1 MQKNYKENHLK
12 PYAIKSINSKGRI
25 YNEKENSIRSPYQRD
40 RDRII
45 HSSSFR
51 RLKHK
56 TQVFVNTE
64 GDHYRTR
71 LTHSMEVSQ
80 ISRTLARF
88 LGLNEDLCETLSLSH
103 DLGHTPFGHA
113 GEEVLNQCMRR
124 HGGFNHNIQTL
135 RIVTLLENKYYK
147 FFGLN
152 LTIETLDGLIKHNG
166 PVKNLNLYNT
176 ILKKNLFKNKIV
188 FHAFPSLEAQVAAI
202 SDDIAYNNHDLED
215 GLRAGLFTI
224 EKFNSIPFVSK
235 LINKHVNNTKNYRR
249 EIIINQIVR
258 ELINVMVV
266 DVINT
271 TNRNLK
277 KYNPQSIKDIY
288 KQDHLIVDFSDKIKK
303 VDMQIKDFLRHNMYN
318 HKKVIINTN
327 KGKRII
333 KVLFNYLSKNPKK
346 YINEELLK
354 KAPKERVVADFIAG
368 MTDRYAINLHKKIKW
383 IYFQIIKK
391 GLWII

>member
-1 MQKNYKENHLK
+1 MQKNFKENYLK
-12 PYAIKSINSKGRI
+12 PYAVKSINSKGRL
-25 YNEKENSIRSPYQRD
+25 YKEKENSFRSPYQRD

-80 ISRTLARF
+80 ISRTLARS

-113 GEEVLNQCMRR
+113 GEEVLNQCMKKY
-124 HGGFNHNIQTL
+124 GGFDHNIQTL

-166 PVKNLNLYNT
+166 PVKNQKPYNT
-176 ILKKNLFKNKIV
+176 ILKKDLFKDKIV

-224 EKFNSIPFVSK
+224 KKFNSIPFVSK
-235 LINKHVNNTKNYRR
+235 LINKHVKNAKSFRR
-249 EIIINQIVR
+249 EIIISQIVR

-266 DVINT
+266 DVVNT
-271 TNRNLK
+271 TNKNLK
-277 KYNPQSIKDIY
+277 KYKIQSVKDIY
-288 KQDHLIVDFSDKIKK
+288 KQDHLLVDFSDKMKK
-303 VDMQIKDFLRHNMYN
+303 IDMQIKDFLKNNMYK
-318 HKKVIINTN
+318 HKKVLINTN
-327 KGKRII
+327 KGRRII
-333 KVLFNYLSKNPKK
+333 KALFNYLSKNPRK

-354 KAPKERVVADFIAG
+354 KELKERVVADFISG
-368 MTDRYAINLHKKIKW
+368 MTDRYAINLHEKIK
-383 IYFQIIKK
+383 
-391 GLWII
+391 

>member
-12 PYAIKSINSKGRI
+12 SYAVKTINSKGRLF
-25 YNEKENSIRSPYQRD
+25 KEREGYIRSPYQRD

-56 TQVFVNTE
+56 TQVFVNTV

-80 ISRTLARF
+80 ISRTLARS

-113 GEEVLNQCMRR
+113 GEEVLNQCMKN

-135 RIVTLLENKYYK
+135 RIVTFLENKYYK

-152 LTIETLDGLIKHNG
+152 LTIETLDGLLKHNG
-166 PVKNLNLYNT
+166 PVLDLLPYKKILNKNFFDKKIIFYNS
-176 ILKKNLFKNKIV
+176 
-188 FHAFPSLEAQVAAI
+188 PSLEAQVSSI

-215 GLRAGLFTI
+215 GLRANLFTI
-224 EKFNSIPFVSK
+224 NKLREIP
-235 LINKHVNNTKNYRR
+235 LLYRIINKHIKNKTRYRK

-258 ELINVMVV
+258 QLINLMVV

-271 TNRNLK
+271 TNKNLK
-277 KYNPQSIKDIY
+277 NYEPKLIKDIY
-288 KQDHLIVDFSDKIKK
+288 KADHLIVDFSEKIKNLDK
-303 VDMQIKDFLRHNMYN
+303 QIKSFLSLNMYN
-318 HKKVIINTN
+318 HKKVKSNTN
-327 KGKRII
+327 KGEKVI
-333 KVLFNYLSKNPKK
+333 KGLFRYLLKNPKK
-346 YINEELLK
+346 YINRRVLVENS
-354 KAPKERVVADFIAG
+354 KERSIADFIAG
-368 MTDRYAINLHKKIKW
+368 MTDRFAINLYNKIK
-383 IYFQIIKK
+383 
-391 GLWII
+391 

>member
-12 PYAIKSINSKGRI
+12 PYAVRSINSKGRI
-25 YNEKENSIRSPYQRD
+25 YNEPENSIRSPYQRD

-80 ISRTLARF
+80 IARTLARS

-113 GEEVLNQCMRR
+113 GEEVLNQCMGRY
-124 HGGFNHNIQTL
+124 GGFDHNIQTL
-135 RIVTLLENKYYK
+135 RVVTSIENKYYK
-147 FFGLN
+147 FCGLN

-166 PVKNLNLYNT
+166 PVKNLVQYKT
-176 ILKKNLFKNKIV
+176 ILKKDLFSNKIV
-188 FHAFPSLEAQVAAI
+188 FNAFPSLEAQVAAI
-202 SDDIAYNNHDLED
+202 ADDIAYNNHDLED

-224 EKFNSIPFVSK
+224 KKISSITYVSK
-235 LINKHVNNTKNYRR
+235 LINKHVKNIKNFRR

-258 ELINVMVV
+258 DLINLMVL

-271 TNRNLK
+271 TNKNLK
-277 KYNPQSIKDIY
+277 RSNPQLINDIY
-288 KQDHLIVDFSDKIKK
+288 KQDRLIVDFSDKMKMIDK
-303 VDMQIKDFLRHNMYN
+303 QIKDFLKRNMYN
-318 HKKVIINTN
+318 HKKVVVNTN
-327 KGKRII
+327 RGKRII
-333 KVLFNYLSKNPKK
+333 NDLFKYLSKNSRKHISK
-346 YINEELLK
+346 DLFKNEQ
-354 KAPKERVVADFIAG
+354 KERVIADFIAG
-368 MTDRYAINLHKKIKW
+368 MTDRYAINLYKKVK
-383 IYFQIIKK
+383 
-391 GLWII
+391 

>member
-25 YNEKENSIRSPYQRD
+25 YNEKEDSIRSPYQRD

-80 ISRTLARF
+80 ISRTLARS

-135 RIVTLLENKYYK
+135 RIVTLLEHKYYK

-188 FHAFPSLEAQVAAI
+188 FHVFPSLEAQVAAI

-235 LINKHVNNTKNYRR
+235 LINKHVNNAKNFRR

-288 KQDHLIVDFSDKIKK
+288 KQDHLIVDFSDKMKK
-303 VDMQIKDFLRHNMYN
+303 VDMQIKDFLRQNMYN

-346 YINEELLK
+346 HINDELLK
-354 KAPKERVVADFIAG
+354 KETKERAVADFIAG
-368 MTDRYAINLHKKIKW
+368 MTDRYAINLYKKIK
-383 IYFQIIKK
+383 
-391 GLWII
+391 

>member
-1 MQKNYKENHLK
+1 M
-12 PYAIKSINSKGRI
+12 
-25 YNEKENSIRSPYQRD
+25 
-40 RDRII
+40 
-45 HSSSFR
+45 
-51 RLKHK
+51 
-56 TQVFVNTE
+56 
-64 GDHYRTR
+64 
-71 LTHSMEVSQ
+71 
-80 ISRTLARF
+80 
-88 LGLNEDLCETLSLSH
+88 
-103 DLGHTPFGHA
+103 GHTPFGHA
-113 GEEVLNQCMRR
+113 GEDVLDDCMENY
-124 HGGFNHNIQTL
+124 GGFDHNIQTL
-135 RIVTLLENKYYK
+135 RIVTVLEEKYYNFK
-147 FFGLN
+147 GLN
-152 LTIETLDGLIKHNG
+152 LTIEALDGLIKHNG
-166 PVKNLNLYNT
+166 PLYDTERFNKILGLNT
-176 ILKKNLFKNKIV
+176 FKNKIN
-188 FHAFPSLEAQVAAI
+188 FKKFSYLESQISSI

-224 EKFNSIPFVSK
+224 KKISSITYVSK
-235 LINKHVNNTKNYRR
+235 LINKHVKNIKNFRR

-346 YINEELLK
+346 YINEELVK

-368 MTDRYAINLHKKIKW
+368 MTDRYAINLHKKIK
-383 IYFQIIKK
+383 
-391 GLWII
+391 

>member
-1 MQKNYKENHLK
+1 MKNYIK
-12 PYAIKSINSKGRI
+12 PYAIKPINSKGRI

-80 ISRTLARF
+80 ISRTLART

-113 GEEVLNQCMRR
+113 GEEVLDQCMKRY
-124 HGGFNHNIQTL
+124 GGFDHNIQTL
-135 RIVTLLENKYYK
+135 RIVTLLENKYYN

-176 ILKKNLFKNKIV
+176 ILKKDLFKNKIV
-188 FHAFPSLEAQVAAI
+188 FHEFPSLEAQIAAM

-224 EKFNSIPFVSK
+224 EKLNSISFVSK
-235 LINKHVNNTKNYRR
+235 FINKHIRNKKSFRR

-258 ELINVMVV
+258 ELINIMVV

-288 KQDHLIVDFSDKIKK
+288 KQDHLIVDFSDKMKI
-303 VDMQIKDFLRHNMYN
+303 VHMQIKYFLRHYMYN

-327 KGKRII
+327 RGKRII
-333 KVLFNYLSKNPKK
+333 KVLFNYLLKNPKK
-346 YINEELLK
+346 YINEKLLK
-354 KAPKERVVADFIAG
+354 KEAKERVVADFIAG
-368 MTDRYAINLHKKIKW
+368 MTDRYAINLYKKIK
-383 IYFQIIKK
+383 
-391 GLWII
+391 